1 MLHEFRTRRGLYV
14 LGAGA
19 SAPDVPFGSDLMT
32 APALDY
38 VRNSGSF
45 PAVVPDKAPL
55 TRRIVAEA
63 RKVPL
68 SLVHPDRE
76 IRPGTDDFPYL
87 ELIERLPDFHAR
99 LHMKQLLAAAR
110 FSGRRSDGYRVFRLF
125 RRGMIADYN
134 HDGLAYDACRRFH
147 KVIEMHGGIEAG
159 FGSPR
164 MAEII
169 AEAREYDLPVPSDDL
184 LMCAP
189 ESPWDVQLS
198 RRLLDVGAFRPEVIV
213 VIGYSFGR
221 GEAGFD
227 DAVSLDFLL
236 RSFRNFPG
244 NVYVINPN
252 PYDLQHLLADGL
264 RSRKVVGV
272 PAFWNVLAHAMM
284 VKATGARRWKPLNY
298 TYQRILGDFGS
309 NVSFPRP
316 RD

>member
-1 MLHEFRTRRGLYV
+1 LYV

-19 SAPDVPFGSDLMT
+19 SAPDVPFGTDLMT

-45 PAVVPDKAPL
+45 PAIVSDKAPL

-68 SLVHPDRE
+68 LLAHPDRE
-76 IRPGTDDFPYL
+76 IRLGADVSLYF
-87 ELIERLPDFHAR
+87 ELIERLPNFYVR
-99 LHMKQLLAAAR
+99 LFMKHLLSVAR
-110 FSGRRSDGYRVFRLF
+110 FSGRRSDGYRVFRYF

-134 HDGLAYDACRRFH
+134 HDGLAADTCFGLHR
-147 KVIEMHGGIEAG
+147 VIEMHGGIAPG
-159 FGSPR
+159 FGSPHV
-164 MAEII
+164 AEII
-169 AEAREYDLPVPSDDL
+169 AEAREYDDLEVPLDDL
-184 LMCAP
+184 LMCVP
-189 ESPWDVQLS
+189 ESTWDVLLS
-198 RRLLDVGAFRPEVIV
+198 RRLLEVVTFRPEVIV

-221 GEAGFD
+221 REAGFD

-236 RSFRNFPG
+236 RSFRNFRG
-244 NVYVINPN
+244 NVYVINPD

-264 RSRKVVGV
+264 QSREVIGV

-284 VKATGARRWKPLNY
+284 MEATGPRGGKPLNY
-298 TYQRILGDFGS
+298 MYRRILDDFGS
-309 NVSFPRP
+309 GVSFPRS